1 MFRSLILILLSTVA
15 FAQTHQFRVGP
26 IELVPGLRDRLAL
39 KQPAATMAT
48 TLATTAAA
56 DHTAPVLT
64 QQSPCA
70 IPLVSMDIPKDVKFY
85 LRKKHV
91 AAPPINS
98 MPHARVAEACPER

>member
-1 MFRSLILILLSTVA
+1 MFRSLILISLSTVA

-39 KQPAATMAT
+39 KQPAATMAI
-48 TLATTAAA
+48 TTAAV
-56 DHTAPVLT
+56 DSPPVVT

-98 MPHARVAEACPER
+98 MPQARVAEACPER

>member
-1 MFRSLILILLSTVA
+1 MLRSLILISLSTVA

-48 TLATTAAA
+48 TAAA
-56 DHTAPVLT
+56 AHPAPVLT
-64 QQSPCA
+64 QQSPCS

-91 AAPPINS
+91 SAPPVNS